1 MKSVTDSSFASDV
14 LSAKGPVVIKFE
26 ARWCQPCK
34 AMTPTLEAI
43 EKDLAGKVTFLEA
56 DVEHCV
62 VVTQRF
68 KVGQVPALVAVKD
81 GIVTSMKTGAAPKQE
96 ILKWVDLAFPGLRD

>member
-1 MKSVTDSSFASDV
+1 MKSVTDSSFPADV
-14 LSAKGPVVIKFE
+14 LQAEGPVVIKFE

-34 AMTPTLEAI
+34 AMTPTLDAI
-43 EKDLAGKVTFLEA
+43 EKELAGKVTFVKA

-62 VVTQRF
+62 AATQRF
-68 KVGQVPALVAVKD
+68 KVGQVPALVAVED

>member
-1 MKSVTDSSFASDV
+1 MKSVTDSSFTTDV
-14 LSAKGPVVIKFE
+14 LDAKGPIVIKFE

-34 AMTPTLEAI
+34 AMTPMLEAV
-43 EKDLAGKVTFLEA
+43 EKDLAGKVTFVKA

-62 VVTQRF
+62 SVTQRF

-81 GIVTSMKTGAAPKQE
+81 GIVTSMKTGAAPRQE
-96 ILKWVDLAFPGLRD
+96 ILKWIDQAFPGLRD

>member
-1 MKSVTDSSFASDV
+1 MKSVTDSSFPADI
-14 LSAKGPVVIKFE
+14 LQAKGPIVIKFE

-43 EKDLAGKVTFLEA
+43 EKDLAGKVTFYKA

-62 VVTQRF
+62 MTTQRF

-96 ILKWVDLAFPGLRD
+96 ILKWIDLAFPGVRD

>member
-1 MKSVTDSSFASDV
+1 MKSVTDSSFPADV
-14 LSAKGPVVIKFE
+14 LNTKGPIVIKFE

-43 EKDLAGKVTFLEA
+43 EKDLAGKVTFLKA

-62 VVTQRF
+62 AVTQRF

>member
-1 MKSVTDSSFASDV
+1 MKSVTDSSFSADV
-14 LSAKGPVVIKFE
+14 IDAKGPIVIKFE

-34 AMTPTLEAI
+34 AMTPMLEAV
-43 EKDLAGKVTFLEA
+43 EKDLAGKVTFLKA

-62 VVTQRF
+62 AVTQRF

-81 GIVTSMKTGAAPKQE
+81 GIVTSMKTGAAPRQE
-96 ILKWVDLAFPGLRD
+96 ILKWIDQAFPGLRD

>member
-1 MKSVTDSSFASDV
+1 MKSVTDSSFTTDV
-14 LSAKGPVVIKFE
+14 LDAKGPIVIKFE

-34 AMTPTLEAI
+34 AMTPMLDAV
-43 EKDLAGKVTFLEA
+43 EKDLAGKVTFVKA

-62 VVTQRF
+62 SVTQRF

-81 GIVTSMKTGAAPKQE
+81 GIVTSMKTGAAPRQE
-96 ILKWVDLAFPGLRD
+96 ILKWIDQAFPGLRD